1 MNKMKTVNVFVLL
14 LSFLFVFSC
23 VCGQSEETV
32 MLTSIRT
39 DDPVTRMVWNESG
52 NVITLVT
59 KNSVQRIAVSDPADL
74 ESFELGEKSYFLTTV
89 SEAGVVAAISED
101 MNTIYLYDPESS
113 GKELRTIQP
122 GFGMLSVS
130 VSKDGSQV
138 VADSAEQ
145 IRTVVFDAA
154 DGSVVHDLSG
164 FGTAAPVYDSSLSD
178 KKDAL
183 LWHARGTFALQDVA
197 DGSFGNTI
205 SLWDFASGFAL
216 SPDNKTLAVGIINDD
231 YENGAV
237 IFFDPVSGQEKGRT
251 ILGSVSPYE
260 VSFSNDGTVLWA
272 ADAETVYRIDPKSFE
287 LDGEVNLVDIAGND
301 RISYLAASP
310 NGQTVAVLMRS
321 GELLLVNK

>member
-1 MNKMKTVNVFVLL
+1 MNKMKTVNVFMLI
-14 LSFLFVFSC
+14 LSFLLIFSG
-23 VCGQSEETV
+23 VCGQTEETV
-32 MLTSIRT
+32 MLTSVRT
-39 DDPVTRMVWNESG
+39 DDPVKRMVWNDSG
-52 NVITLVT
+52 NVLTLVT
-59 KNSVQRIAVSDPADL
+59 KNSVQRIAVSDPVES

-89 SEAGVVAAISED
+89 SPAGVVAAISED

-113 GKELRTIQP
+113 EKAVRTIQP
-122 GFGMLSVS
+122 GFGVLSVS

-138 VADSAEQ
+138 AANSAEQ
-145 IRTVVFDAA
+145 IRTVVYDAA
-154 DGSVVHDLSG
+154 DGSVFHDLSG

-178 KKDAL
+178 KGDAL

-197 DGSFGNTI
+197 DGTFGNTI

-251 ILGSVSPYE
+251 ILGETSPYE

-272 ADAETVYRIDPKSFE
+272 ADAGTVYRIDPKGFT
-287 LDGEVNLVDIAGND
+287 LDEEVNLVDTAGD
-301 RISYLAASP
+301 DHISYLAASP
-310 NGQTVAVLMRS
+310 DGQSAAVLMRS
-321 GELLLVNK
+321 GELLLVNR